1 MRFWLA
7 TALTRGLP
15 MNEDKRS
22 FHWLG
27 IPAFRR
33 GDSTLSIGGLIVVAV
48 VIFAACWFFGLNP
61 TAIADLLPH
70 ASTSINAGAGSNINL
85 GIQNIYNQAEILVPP
100 TPTAPPP
107 TNSQP
112 EPSVG
117 PSGGSSARPLNAS
130 EASQLTVAPSETSI
144 PMPTVNVEVTP
155 AQQSAQDPARQSFD
169 FRQTEEGSVAGW
181 SSSDEGRTGESY
193 GESQPYASQQIC
205 AGLLKNRVDC
215 PYQREEFDFPTV
227 SDDQRRLNYT
237 TQPDWSARNT
247 TLCELQNCMT
257 K

>member
-1 MRFWLA
+1 
-7 TALTRGLP
+7 

-33 GDSTLSIGGLIVVAV
+33 GDSILSIGGLIVVAV
-48 VIFAACWFFGLNP
+48 FIFAACWFFGLNP

-70 ASTSINAGAGSNINL
+70 DSTSINAGPGSNINL
-85 GIQNIYNQAEILVPP
+85 GIQNIYNQAGILLPP
-100 TPTAPPP
+100 TPATPPP

-117 PSGGSSARPLNAS
+117 PSGGSPARPLNAS
-130 EASQLTVAPSETSI
+130 EATQGKVAPSETSI
-144 PMPTVNVEVTP
+144 PMPSVNVEVSP
-155 AQQSAQDPARQSFD
+155 AQQSAQDPPRQSFD
-169 FRQTEEGSVAGW
+169 FRQTEGGSVAGW
-181 SSSDEGRTGESY
+181 SSSDERRTGDSY
-193 GESQPYASQQIC
+193 SQYQPYASQQIC
-205 AGLLKNRVDC
+205 AGLLRNRVDC
-215 PYQREEFDFPTV
+215 PYQREGFDFPTV

-237 TQPDWSARNT
+237 TQPNWSTRNT
-247 TLCELQNCMT
+247 TQCELENCMT